1 MAKSERMT
9 SVTPSRLKYA
19 REYYGLSVEEASRRT
34 SIKPDTLEK
43 FEAGQ
48 EFPTYPM
55 LERLSELYN
64 RPLLF
69 FFFQSEPPQDQ
80 LLVEFRSSESH
91 SGRPLE
97 MQVRIMMEKADWYRL
112 QLKAL
117 HTDTSAVHFSALL
130 QQDQIKTAQHLVQWL
145 RKQLDLPLNKQKTN
159 FRKANEL
166 LEYLRDKLYQIG
178 IYVFKDSFKADEVS
192 GLCLYDEEYPVIL
205 LNNKMS
211 FTRQVFTVF
220 HEIYHLFTKETDVYY
235 YKKCEEEKACDQFA
249 SEFLIPQLDFQAQ
262 LENVTEFDN
271 MELISSLADMYKVS
285 RAAIAYRLMK
295 LGKIS
300 ESFFTH
306 INIDGIRK
314 ANSASGA
321 GNFYYTHISY
331 LGAPYLKNVFSGYY
345 TGKISIGDV
354 GRYTGLKVSH
364 ISRMLSSNML
374 GGVLS

>member
-19 REYYGLSVEEASRRT
+19 REYYGLSIEEASKRANV
-34 SIKPDTLEK
+34 KPEALAA
-43 FEAGQ
+43 FETGN

-80 LLVEFRSSESH
+80 LLVEFRSSESQ

-97 MQVRIMMEKADWYRL
+97 MQVRMMMEKADWYRL
-112 QLKAL
+112 QLETL
-117 HTDTSAVHFSALL
+117 HTDTDTVHFSALL
-130 QQDQIKTAQHLVQWL
+130 QQNRVETDQHLIQWL
-145 RKQLDLPLNKQKTN
+145 REQLDLPLEKQKTQ

-192 GLCLYDEEYPVIL
+192 GLCLYDEDYPVIL

-235 YKKCEEEKACDQFA
+235 AKNEEEKACDHFA
-249 SEFLIPQLDFQAQ
+249 SEFLVPKVDFQAR
-262 LENVTEFDN
+262 LANVTEFESI
-271 MELISSLADMYKVS
+271 ELISVLADEYTVS
-285 RAAIAYRLMK
+285 RATIAYRLMK

-300 ESFFTH
+300 KSFYARIH
-306 INIDGIRK
+306 VDGVRK
-314 ANSASGA
+314 ANAASAS
-321 GNFYYTHISY
+321 GNFYYTRISY
-331 LGAPYLKNVFSGYY
+331 LGVPYLKNVFSGYY
-345 TGKISIGDV
+345 TGKIGIADV

-364 ISRMLSSNML
+364 ISRILSSNML

>member
-1 MAKSERMT
+1 MARSERMT
-9 SVTPSRLKYA
+9 SVAPTRLKYA
-19 REYYGLSVEEASRRT
+19 REYYGLSIEEASKRA
-34 SIKPDTLEK
+34 SIKPDALAA
-43 FEAGQ
+43 FEAGN
-48 EFPTYPM
+48 EFSTYPM

-80 LLVEFRSSESH
+80 LLVEFRSSESQ

-97 MQVRIMMEKADWYRL
+97 MQVRMMMEKADWYRL
-112 QLKAL
+112 QLETL
-117 HTDTSAVHFSALL
+117 HTDTNTVRFFALL
-130 QQDQIKTAQHLVQWL
+130 QQNQVETDQHLIQWL
-145 RKQLDLPLNKQKTN
+145 REQLDLPLKKQKTK

-192 GLCLYDEEYPVIL
+192 GLCLYDEDYPVIL

-211 FTRQVFTVF
+211 FTRQIFTVF

-235 YKKCEEEKACDQFA
+235 TKYEEEKACDQFA
-249 SEFLIPQLDFQAQ
+249 SEFLVPKVDFQAQ
-262 LENVTEFDN
+262 LANVTEFESI
-271 MELISSLADMYKVS
+271 ELISALADEYTVS
-285 RAAIAYRLMK
+285 WATIAYRLMK

-300 ESFFTH
+300 KSFYTRIH
-306 INIDGIRK
+306 MDGVRK
-314 ANSASGA
+314 ANSASAA
-321 GNFYYTHISY
+321 GNFYYTRISY
-331 LGAPYLKNVFSGYY
+331 LGVPYLKSVFSGYY
-345 TGKISIGDV
+345 TGKISIADV